1 MRVIHIICKN
11 KVILRKFNP
20 NHSTLQK
27 LWKSNNELLWEK
39 QELKSKN
46 EIMKPTFDMQI
57 TISYPLFSQKQ
68 NKVNENQGTNNLYT
82 PNANATLGAIS
93 KKASHNN

>member
-1 MRVIHIICKN
+1 
-11 KVILRKFNP
+11 
-20 NHSTLQK
+20 
-27 LWKSNNELLWEK
+27 
-39 QELKSKN
+39 
-46 EIMKPTFDMQI
+46 MKPTFDMQI